1 MQNREY
7 EFEYTVLK
15 TEHHANIEIDLDEYG
30 QVIGE
35 EAFKL
40 NTLPS
45 HVVKPIL
52 SKARTDYIR
61 GKVMEVVKNNTG
73 HNNEFYINES
83 AIEKLTQEVER
94 DFKEYTE
101 EIAQDSTDD
110 EE

>member
-1 MQNREY
+1 MQIREY

-30 QVIGE
+30 QVIGGE
-35 EAFKL
+35 EFKL
-40 NTLPS
+40 NTLPG

-52 SKARTDYIR
+52 YKARTDYIR

-73 HNNEFYINES
+73 HNNGFCINDS
-83 AIEKLTQEVER
+83 TIEELTQEVER
-94 DFKEYTE
+94 DYKEYME
-101 EIAQDSTDD
+101 EMIQDSNDD